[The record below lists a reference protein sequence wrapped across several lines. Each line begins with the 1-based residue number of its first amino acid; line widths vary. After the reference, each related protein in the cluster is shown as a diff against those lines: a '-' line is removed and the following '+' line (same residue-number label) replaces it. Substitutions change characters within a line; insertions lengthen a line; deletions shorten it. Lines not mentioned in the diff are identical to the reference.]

1 MRTCNLCLLA
11 LAAIPG
17 LTTVALAHIGDEIYP
32 FYELLDEDLSHIDL
46 TDGSVEDWLEV
57 VGEPS
62 LTATEF
68 VWGTQS
74 EPAEYDPS
82 SLDFRIW
89 LAWHQGS
96 GTIWIAMERVDN
108 IYVNRFG
115 GVDDL
120 YVNLGDA
127 SDLGFWDSVVYLMV
141 DGDHSGGR
149 YRYVN
154 WAWCRDCP
162 REELLENQRQA
173 QSWLAIGEAPDGQ
186 HLHFLGVANEWVA
199 REPYAAAGGGSFGEG
214 PAISVTEFWV
224 TPFDDLVYDDE
235 ETSVASELHPGKV
248 IGFEISTQDND
259 DPLPPYEGGT
269 RLSLTEGPFVR
280 YADYFADGL
289 LLGAGEHPSLY
300 DNDSD
305 SAVEP
310 SSWGRIKAALRVHP

>member
-96 GTIWIAMERVDN
+96 GTIWIAMERVDD

-214 PAISVTEFWV
+214 PAISVTRV
-224 TPFDDLVYDDE
+224 L
-235 ETSVASELHPGKV
+235 G
-248 IGFEISTQDND
+248 
-259 DPLPPYEGGT
+259 DPLRRPRLRRRGDLRGVGTPPGQGHRIRDLDAGQRRSSASIRGRDPPVPDRGSIRPLR
-269 RLSLTEGPFVR
+269 RLLRRRPAARRRRAS
-280 YADYFADGL
+280 
-289 LLGAGEHPSLY
+289 
-300 DNDSD
+300 
-305 SAVEP
+305 
-310 SSWGRIKAALRVHP
+310 IALRQ